1 MTKRYRPG
9 HSKAPQ
15 AVGGRARARKLSAAQ
30 RHEIAMMGARAA
42 AQKEGRPLI
51 EDELRIIPPSVRKEM
66 YKNAAEHKLI
76 AELMFDPPAWMQ
88 HFLINYESGDPFVL
102 YPAQETFLREAFSPN
117 PETLKL
123 KYDTVIFA
131 APKKSGKCLE
141 INELVTLANGQM
153 LPAGDLMGRTFD
165 LLTLDATGRPIR
177 VSARAALNAIE
188 PVYRLTT
195 DSGWSVVRN
204 AEHPFFIGSRPQPI
218 KNSIISH
225 GFCPLSGIR
234 KGNLIA
240 VAEHIPAF
248 GSRRMREEEVKLLAY
263 MIADGCC
270 TRGTPVYV
278 KPASKQAYE
287 FRACARALGCIVSH
301 PDSLTWRARGKPRE
315 AGNPLRQLLDVHGL
329 YGKRAE
335 QKHIPKAVYSLPKRQ
350 LALFLSRLFGG
361 DGWANS
367 SPTKTGIRP
376 EIGYSTASKPLAMG
390 IKHLLA
396 RFGIHA
402 RYRAKPTKCNGVSC
416 QTAHVLYIHRV
427 EDVERFAK
435 EIGMYGKEAA
445 LAKTL
450 KAAQAR
456 KSYDWVHH
464 NAPPGCRW
472 EKVKSIRKLAPSAT
486 VAIEVPNHH
495 TFITPLYE
503 HNTALAAMCLLYVVG
518 VLGGERAEG
527 YIVSNSRE
535 QASDRVFADCCS
547 ILKASPQLAG
557 FANVTNDAIEFPATN
572 SFIKTVTTEA
582 SSAAGSR
589 PTIVVG
595 DEIWGF
601 CVDLYTTFLTRR
613 GWVTIDTV
621 RPDDEF
627 ATLSAEGALEWQRA
641 THMTKRHY
649 KGPMYRFKHRRV
661 DFLVTPNHRVFGKFT
676 RDNRKHFRFEDNDWS
691 IRTAAEA
698 ANVHHGWLKGDA
710 AWKGKER
717 KSFTLPGVYAGKR
730 TYFPAVSV
738 PADAFMKVAGWA
750 LAEGWVSGN
759 TLYIAQSKSANP
771 QNHAEIGHDLRR
783 LGLGTPRSNANG
795 WRLRDPRL
803 AAYFR
808 PLGRQNVRYVPQEL
822 KECSA
827 RQLELLLLCY
837 LRGDGWVAGK
847 DSWQFCTV
855 SKRLLDDILEIG
867 LKCGWHPRYMNSRQR
882 PKKHQVIY
890 RGSLSHGRIRWEK
903 HGKHW
908 SIEQYDGMIWCPTVP
923 NGVVYAQ
930 RNGKCCW
937 TGNSSA
943 RSVRLWDELAP
954 TPTALVSVR
963 LIVTYAGYTG
973 ESELLE
979 KYYRR
984 IFAED
989 GTLNPGVVQ
998 IATDLYA
1005 QGRTLVYWTHEMRAP
1020 WQTPEWVET
1029 MRREYSPNQF
1039 ARIMENRWV
1048 NSESSFIEATSYDR
1062 CVDRQLRPAQA
1073 NKGMR
1078 VWVGLDASLRRD
1090 STAIVAVALDT
1101 APEAETASLLRTF
1114 RERDVLAN
1122 PILEIAAALPWAE
1135 DYTVKENPMTLST
1148 LRLKL
1153 VWHRI
1158 FVPQGR
1164 TINFAKI
1171 EEAILLLH
1179 RSFDVSA
1186 VAYDPTQMVAV
1197 AQGLTRFG
1205 VKMVELPATQANSM
1219 AFSSLLRDLIEQNRL
1234 RVYPADDL
1242 RQHVLAAASKE
1253 SQRGWHIVKQ
1263 SGAVKID
1270 AAVALAEACHV
1281 AARYCAP
1288 SEVFMSSPSLIGDS
1302 LYGI

>member
-15 AVGGRARARKLSAAQ
+15 AVGGRARARKLSATQ

-51 EDELRIIPPSVRKEM
+51 EDEMRIIPPSVRKEM

-102 YPAQETFLREAFSPN
+102 YPAQETFLREAFSPD

-131 APKKSGKCLE
+131 APKKSGK
-141 INELVTLANGQM
+141 
-153 LPAGDLMGRTFD
+153 
-165 LLTLDATGRPIR
+165 
-177 VSARAALNAIE
+177 
-188 PVYRLTT
+188 
-195 DSGWSVVRN
+195 
-204 AEHPFFIGSRPQPI
+204 
-218 KNSIISH
+218 
-225 GFCPLSGIR
+225 
-234 KGNLIA
+234 
-240 VAEHIPAF
+240 
-248 GSRRMREEEVKLLAY
+248 
-263 MIADGCC
+263 
-270 TRGTPVYV
+270 
-278 KPASKQAYE
+278 
-287 FRACARALGCIVSH
+287 
-301 PDSLTWRARGKPRE
+301 
-315 AGNPLRQLLDVHGL
+315 
-329 YGKRAE
+329 
-335 QKHIPKAVYSLPKRQ
+335 
-350 LALFLSRLFGG
+350 
-361 DGWANS
+361 
-367 SPTKTGIRP
+367 
-376 EIGYSTASKPLAMG
+376 
-390 IKHLLA
+390 
-396 RFGIHA
+396 
-402 RYRAKPTKCNGVSC
+402 
-416 QTAHVLYIHRV
+416 
-427 EDVERFAK
+427 
-435 EIGMYGKEAA
+435 
-445 LAKTL
+445 
-450 KAAQAR
+450 
-456 KSYDWVHH
+456 
-464 NAPPGCRW
+464 
-472 EKVKSIRKLAPSAT
+472 
-486 VAIEVPNHH
+486 
-495 TFITPLYE
+495 
-503 HNTALAAMCLLYVVG
+503 TALAAMCLLYVVG

-547 ILKASPQLAG
+547 ILKASPQLSG

-601 CVDLYTTFLTRR
+601 
-613 GWVTIDTV
+613 
-621 RPDDEF
+621 
-627 ATLSAEGALEWQRA
+627 
-641 THMTKRHY
+641 
-649 KGPMYRFKHRRV
+649 
-661 DFLVTPNHRVFGKFT
+661 
-676 RDNRKHFRFEDNDWS
+676 
-691 IRTAAEA
+691 
-698 ANVHHGWLKGDA
+698 
-710 AWKGKER
+710 
-717 KSFTLPGVYAGKR
+717 
-730 TYFPAVSV
+730 
-738 PADAFMKVAGWA
+738 
-750 LAEGWVSGN
+750 
-759 TLYIAQSKSANP
+759 
-771 QNHAEIGHDLRR
+771 
-783 LGLGTPRSNANG
+783 
-795 WRLRDPRL
+795 
-803 AAYFR
+803 
-808 PLGRQNVRYVPQEL
+808 
-822 KECSA
+822 
-827 RQLELLLLCY
+827 
-837 LRGDGWVAGK
+837 
-847 DSWQFCTV
+847 
-855 SKRLLDDILEIG
+855 
-867 LKCGWHPRYMNSRQR
+867 
-882 PKKHQVIY
+882 
-890 RGSLSHGRIRWEK
+890 
-903 HGKHW
+903 
-908 SIEQYDGMIWCPTVP
+908 
-923 NGVVYAQ
+923 
-930 RNGKCCW
+930 
-937 TGNSSA
+937 SST

-1114 RERDVLAN
+1114 REREVLAN

-1135 DYTVKENPMTLST
+1135 DYVAKENPVTLST

-1153 VWHRI
+1153 IWHRI

-1179 RSFDVSA
+1179 RSFDLAA

>member
-1 MTKRYRPG
+1 MTKRYRPAN
-9 HSKAPQ
+9 SKAPQ
-15 AVGGRARARKLSAAQ
+15 AVGGRARARKLSAER
-30 RHEIAMMGARAA
+30 RHEIAMMGARAS

-88 HFLINYESGDPFVL
+88 HFLINYETGNPFVL
-102 YPAQETFLREAFSPN
+102 YPEQETFLREAFSPD

-141 INELVTLANGQM
+141 INDLVPLANGKLEQ
-153 LPAGDLMGRTFD
+153 AGCLVGKTFE
-165 LLTLDATGRPIR
+165 LLTLDSSGRPLR
-177 VSARAALNAIE
+177 VSASAAFNAVE
-188 PVYRLTT
+188 PVYCLTT

-204 AEHPFFIGSRPQPI
+204 AEHPFFVGTRRKPWKESIVSR
-218 KNSIISH
+218 
-225 GFCPLSGIR
+225 GFEPLSNLRPGD
-234 KGNLIA
+234 LIA
-240 VAEHIPAF
+240 VAEEIPAF
-248 GSRRMREEEVKLLAY
+248 GTHRMPDEAIKLLAY

-270 TRGTPVYV
+270 THCTPTYI
-278 KPASKQAYE
+278 KPTSRQSEE
-287 FRACARALGCIVSH
+287 FVTCARAIGCLVAN
-301 PDSLTWRARGKPRE
+301 PNPMTWRARGKSR
-315 AGNPLRQLLDVHGL
+315 AGGNPLVQLLKEHGV
-329 YGKRAE
+329 YGKRSE
-335 QKHIPKAVYSLPKRQ
+335 QKCIPEAVYSLPKRQ

-361 DGWANS
+361 DGWANI

-416 QTAHVLYIHRV
+416 QTAHMLYIHRV

-472 EKVKSIRKLAPSAT
+472 EKVKSIQKLAPSAT
-486 VAIEVPNHH
+486 VAIEVPDHH

-547 ILKASPQLAG
+547 ILKASPQLSG

-601 CVDLYTTFLTRR
+601 T
-613 GWVTIDTV
+613 
-621 RPDDEF
+621 
-627 ATLSAEGALEWQRA
+627 
-641 THMTKRHY
+641 
-649 KGPMYRFKHRRV
+649 
-661 DFLVTPNHRVFGKFT
+661 
-676 RDNRKHFRFEDNDWS
+676 
-691 IRTAAEA
+691 
-698 ANVHHGWLKGDA
+698 
-710 AWKGKER
+710 
-717 KSFTLPGVYAGKR
+717 
-730 TYFPAVSV
+730 
-738 PADAFMKVAGWA
+738 
-750 LAEGWVSGN
+750 
-759 TLYIAQSKSANP
+759 
-771 QNHAEIGHDLRR
+771 
-783 LGLGTPRSNANG
+783 
-795 WRLRDPRL
+795 
-803 AAYFR
+803 
-808 PLGRQNVRYVPQEL
+808 
-822 KECSA
+822 
-827 RQLELLLLCY
+827 
-837 LRGDGWVAGK
+837 
-847 DSWQFCTV
+847 
-855 SKRLLDDILEIG
+855 
-867 LKCGWHPRYMNSRQR
+867 
-882 PKKHQVIY
+882 
-890 RGSLSHGRIRWEK
+890 
-903 HGKHW
+903 
-908 SIEQYDGMIWCPTVP
+908 
-923 NGVVYAQ
+923 
-930 RNGKCCW
+930 
-937 TGNSSA
+937 SA

-998 IATDLYA
+998 IAPDLYA

-1062 CVDRQLRPAQA
+1062 CVDRKLQPAQA

-1101 APEAETASLLRTF
+1101 VPEAETASLLRNF
-1114 RERDVLAN
+1114 REREVLSN

-1135 DYTVKENPMTLST
+1135 DYTVKENPVTLST

-1164 TINFAKI
+1164 TINFSRI

-1179 RSFDVSA
+1179 RSFDVAA

-1205 VKMVELPATQANSM
+1205 VKMVELPPTQANSM

-1288 SEVFMSSPSLIGDS
+1288 NEVFMSSPSLIGDS